1 MCSQIAIELN
11 DTGIIVRDELQLLL
25 ESPGYIIDHSGQE
38 WIGKEARNRA
48 QLFPN
53 ECNNRFWFELAQS
66 QANAVDQSNAKLVLR
81 HLTLVWQ
88 QVSSNASSVILTVP
102 ATFTKTGLGVLLG
115 ICKQLAIPVRAM
127 IHHAVLV
134 PRQSDHTGLTIH
146 LDMQLYQ
153 TAITLLHEQDN
164 EFSVSAVELLDDI
177 GFASIYMAAAEYI
190 AQVFISATRLDPMHN
205 AELEQQLFNSLPVWL
220 EQAQSQDAVQ
230 CQLQYQNNTYEALV
244 DAHGLISILKSK
256 LNKIINIL
264 LSFDS
269 KQAAIVCVTEIIDKQ
284 LGFSSYANKHGIMV
298 RILSFGYHAQQS
310 FLHSKQVIYN
320 DESVYLIKQLP
331 CVTLTDTLQ
340 RLINDSLATPPQQ
353 ATHVLYNHHAYPIEN
368 ILYLVEIAGFD
379 LQLQNHQ
386 SSKSQN
392 ELIVLRRTS
401 SQLRVEI
408 INGNGIEVNDQE
420 VQSEAKVFIGDCI
433 RVNGYEQQLML
444 IKVER

>member
-11 DTGIIVRDELQLLL
+11 DTGLIVRDEFKLLL
-25 ESPGYIIDHSGQE
+25 ESPGYIIDYSGQE

-48 QLFPN
+48 KLFPN

-66 QANAVDQSNAKLVLR
+66 QVNAVDQSNAKLVLR
-81 HLTLVWQ
+81 HLTRVWQ

-115 ICKQLAIPVRAM
+115 VCKQLAIPVRAM

-134 PRQSDHTGLTIH
+134 PRQSNHAGLTIH
-146 LDMQLYQ
+146 LDIQLHQ

-164 EFSVSAVELLDDI
+164 EFSVSVVELLDDI
-177 GFASIYMAAAEYI
+177 GFASIYMAAAEHI
-190 AQVFISATRLDPMHN
+190 AQIFISATRLDPMHN

-230 CQLQYQNNTYEALV
+230 CRLQYQNNTYEALV
-244 DAHGLISILKSK
+244 DAHSLILMLKSK

-269 KQAAIVCVTEIIDKQ
+269 KQTAIVCVSEIIDKQ
-284 LGFSSYANKHGIMV
+284 LGFSSYANKNGIMV

-310 FLHSKQVIYN
+310 FLHSKQVINN
-320 DESVYLIKQLP
+320 DESVYLVKQLP

-340 RLINDSLATPPQQ
+340 GLTDPSVTPPQH
-353 ATHVLYNHHAYPIEN
+353 ATHVLYNHHAYPIEK
-368 ILYLVEIAGFD
+368 ILYLVEIVGSE
-379 LQLQNHQ
+379 LQFQNHQ
-386 SSKSQN
+386 SSDSQN
-392 ELIVLRRTS
+392 ELFVLRRTS

-408 INGNGIEVNDQE
+408 TGGNCIEVNDQE
-420 VQSEAKVFIGDCI
+420 VKSDAKVFIGDCI